1 MPELVENVWNPV
13 SLKNDKGGYTISNYA
28 VSSSWYNRI
37 IDNSGTRYTR
47 LMRYAEADCGSV
59 EIGRALDVLAED
71 ISSCN
76 ADNEDVFL
84 IEYEDDSKIKKTQI
98 KLLNSALGLWED
110 RTGMKKDLF
119 NHVRSA
125 LKYGMRAFRKC
136 KDGSLMLMPAERF
149 VGYVLSETNE
159 DVVTHYLYDP
169 NIQRIDRRGASTYN
183 NYSKTNAGTGSKD
196 YEIIPVDELVVM
208 KVGDGPFGESVI
220 EKVYKTYR
228 QLSLLEDSVVIYR
241 VVRAPERRLYYID
254 VGNLQGPKRERA
266 IEQQRL
272 RLMQKRVSKSG
283 QIETDYDPHSTGED
297 IFIPTNSTGKGSR
310 VETLPAGSNLGELSD
325 LEWFYKKLAAGLRIP
340 SSMIDTQ
347 SQERDQ
353 FSDMRVGQMYQIE
366 MRYMGHVK
374 RIKNQMTYPLVENF
388 VEFCRERGVSIP
400 EGFTFRINDSQSFAT
415 YKEIEINQT
424 LLNVFNSTLQIN
436 QLSKKYAL
444 QKYLN
449 MDMEEI
455 RDNEI
460 NKLRERGVDDEQ
472 IKKMPEHVIDNIVYG
487 DGRLGSEYGIEPQ
500 EQGRW

>member
-13 SLKNDKGGYTISNYA
+13 SLKGDKGGYSITNYA

-37 IDNSGTRYTR
+37 IDNSGTRYSR
-47 LMRYAEADCGSV
+47 LLRYTEADCGSV
-59 EIGRALDVLAED
+59 EISRALDVLAED

-84 IEYEDDSKIKKTQI
+84 IEYGDDSKIKKTQI
-98 KLLNSALGLWED
+98 KLMDAALELWQD
-110 RTGMKKDLF
+110 RTCMKKDLF
-119 NHVRSA
+119 NHVRNA

-136 KDGSLMLMPAERF
+136 NDGSLMLMPVERF
-149 VGYVLSETNE
+149 VGYVLSETDE
-159 DVVTHYLYDP
+159 DRVTHYLYDP
-169 NIQRIDRRGASTYN
+169 TIQRIDRKGAATFN
-183 NYSKTNAGTGSKD
+183 NYAKNTSGNSSKGYD
-196 YEIIPVDELVVM
+196 IIPVDDLVIM
-208 KVGDGPFGESVI
+208 KVGEGPFGESVI

-272 RLMQKRVSKSG
+272 RLMQKRVSKNG
-283 QIETDYDPHSTGED
+283 QIETEYDPHSTGED

-310 VETLPAGSNLGELSD
+310 VETLPAGQNLGETGD
-325 LEWFYKKLAAGLRIP
+325 LEWFYKKMAAGLRIP
-340 SSMIDTQ
+340 SSMIDSQT
-347 SQERDQ
+347 QERDQ

-374 RIKNQMTYPLVENF
+374 RIKNQLTYPLDENF
-388 VEFCRERGVSIP
+388 REFCRNRDISIP
-400 EGFTFRINDSQSFAT
+400 EGMIFRINDSQSFAI

-460 NKLRERGVDDEQ
+460 NKLRERGLDDEQ
-472 IKKMPEHVIDNIVYG
+472 IKKLPEHVIDNIVYG